1 MDFGKDLDIITIEIE
16 HINVD
21 ALEELQKMGKKVYPE
36 PHIIRMVQDKGLQ
49 KQFFK
54 DNGIPTSDFVLIESK
69 EDISKHSFL
78 FPVFQKSR
86 LAGYDGRGVKRILSF
101 EDFHSALEGASVLEK
116 QVDYVKEISI
126 VCSRNYLGETAFY
139 SPVEMVLHP
148 SKHLLEF
155 MAAPADISEGATRK
169 ALPIAKQILEKL
181 NYVGILAIEMFVD
194 KEDNVLVNEM
204 APRPHNSGHHTIEA
218 CYTSQYEQ
226 HLRAI
231 YGLPLGSAGDIMPSA
246 MLNLLGEEGYEGD
259 AVYEG
264 MEEAMKL
271 QGVFIHLYG
280 KVKTKPYRKM
290 GHITILGEDKKVVME
305 KVERVRNLIKVK
317 A

>member
-1 MDFGKDLDIITIEIE
+1 
-16 HINVD
+16 
-21 ALEELQKMGKKVYPE
+21 
-36 PHIIRMVQDKGLQ
+36 
-49 KQFFK
+49 
-54 DNGIPTSDFVLIESK
+54 
-69 EDISKHSFL
+69 
-78 FPVFQKSR
+78 
-86 LAGYDGRGVKRILSF
+86 
-101 EDFHSALEGASVLEK
+101 
-116 QVDYVKEISI
+116 
-126 VCSRNYLGETAFY
+126 
-139 SPVEMVLHP
+139 
-148 SKHLLEF
+148 